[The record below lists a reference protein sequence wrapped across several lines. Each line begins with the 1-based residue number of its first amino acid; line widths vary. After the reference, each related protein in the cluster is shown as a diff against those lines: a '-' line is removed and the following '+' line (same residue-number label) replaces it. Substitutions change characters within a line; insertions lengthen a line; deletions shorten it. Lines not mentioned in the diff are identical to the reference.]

1 MICKNCG
8 AEIKDTLKFC
18 NKCGAKVE
26 FLRPE
31 EPVEEVSSATN
42 ELLTDVAINEVA
54 DPKPRAKHTPETD
67 KTAEPKNEAVSSG
80 KKPEKPKKEPKEL
93 DRSNPKSKIVAGLL
107 ALFLGLLGIQWFYL
121 KKPLRAVVYILI
133 TLLGTFIVPGIVFIW
148 ELFLFGETI
157 FFLVAKA
164 TTIEKYAQQAIRQ
177 KAVIKQEDS
186 TTQAP
191 SEI

>member
-26 FLRPE
+26 FLQPE
-31 EPVEEVSSATN
+31 EPIEEVSLAAS
-42 ELLTDVAINEVA
+42 EVLTDAAINEA
-54 DPKPRAKHTPETD
+54 TDIQQKAEHTPETD
-67 KTAEPKNEAVSSG
+67 RTAEPKNEVVPSE

-93 DRSNPKSKIVAGLL
+93 DRSNPKNKIVAGLL

-121 KKPLRAVVYILI
+121 KKPLRGGAYILI

-148 ELFLFGETI
+148 ELFLLGETI
-157 FFLVAKA
+157 FFFAAKA
-164 TTIEKYAQQAIRQ
+164 TTVEKYARQAIRQ
-177 KAVIKQEDS
+177 KADMGQDGDNTENIPE
-186 TTQAP
+186 A
-191 SEI
+191 